1 MEMAYVIALAGKGGT
16 GKTSIAGLTVRYLM
30 EKKKKPV
37 LAVDADSNA
46 CLHEALGVAVHATIG
61 HLREESLE
69 KIRSGSER
77 PGGMSMEQLFD
88 YQVQQSV
95 IEAKGFDLMVMG
107 RPEGPGC
114 YCAANNII
122 RKYTDKLSETY
133 SYVVIDNEAGME
145 HLSRRTTHKVDLLL
159 IVSDPTVRGIRT
171 AERIAGLVKE
181 LNLDIG
187 RYALVINRVSGGEG
201 AELKRLAEESGLEVA
216 GLVPQDRM
224 VFENDLEGKAIIELP
239 EDSPA
244 VRAVYRRTR
253 RVCDRIA
260 GLVQTRIFLKK
271 SAFSSGIEVLMYM
284 PDPSSK
290 PAVWVRRGTMLI
302 YQWKYSDLHSFGFSE
317 RMM

>member
-1 MEMAYVIALAGKGGT
+1 MAFVIALAGKGGT
-16 GKTSIAGLTVRYLM
+16 GKTSVAGLTVRYLM

-46 CLHEALGVAVHATIG
+46 CLHEALGVRVHATIG

-69 KIRSGSER
+69 TIRGGGER

-159 IVSDPTVRGIRT
+159 IVSDPTIRGIKT
-171 AERIAGLVKE
+171 AQRIADLVKE

-187 RYALVINRVSGGEG
+187 KYALVINRVAGGEG
-201 AELKRLAEESGLEVA
+201 PDLRKFAEGLGLEVA

-224 VFENDLEGKAIIELP
+224 VFENDLHGKAIIELP

-244 VRAVYRRTR
+244 VEAVYA
-253 RVCDRIA
+253 VLDRFEI
-260 GLVQTRIFLKK
+260 G
-271 SAFSSGIEVLMYM
+271 
-284 PDPSSK
+284 
-290 PAVWVRRGTMLI
+290 
-302 YQWKYSDLHSFGFSE
+302 
-317 RMM
+317 